1 MKKIILKTFPIIILI
16 IISSFV
22 ISCNDEKENNHANTP
37 RSEPG
42 EGYKTP
48 GPSAGDTAVHKCK

>member
-1 MKKIILKTFPIIILI
+1 MERNKNCWINSAEQK
-16 IISSFV
+16 
-22 ISCNDEKENNHANTP
+22 NEKNNFKNLSNNHANTP